1 MVTSKWLALLAA
13 GRLAAAWGTSTEDIT
28 YILPIYEGAL
38 ANDSR
43 SNDLAILG
51 GMKTMLGTGGNYTQL
66 GFSFSSWCMSRDQN
80 GAASNYTFNATNLNY
95 VLGLAKELELP
106 ILVHA
111 NNGRWADCCT
121 SNSDGGWNDAL
132 LDEIANQTDTTQ
144 INSAGDSL
152 YGHDFGSNYFS
163 FSRYNAFYRSYKQRN
178 LQASMSTI
186 AAWAA
191 ENPTLFVGISLDSET
206 LYANDASDYNPI
218 VIQEWKEWMQNTG
231 LYGPG
236 GPYFG
241 QGRVPAL
248 VAVSDF
254 NSATGQSFASWDAV
268 TAPAPLSEGDPYTE
282 EWQRWR
288 IQAIVHTVSDE
299 TAWIIEAGIP
309 RNQIYGHQ
317 TPELEFYTFG
327 DDLTTAT
334 AANGGGGYTA
344 YGRAPL
350 DFQSIDT
357 PLRADG
363 TNNFGLF
370 ELNPLST
377 DNTFSYD
384 TLTTLWSDGAK
395 ILCPNAFENVTAKDQ
410 YSLFDSPTTGDTW
423 GDNINAFLAAYGD
436 TPRLLEP
443 PAWNPGNKVFDLY
456 DNFVNASES
465 GPDNHLAANGSSGG
479 VAVKTVYSAVGGV
492 ISYTI
497 DLPALTESTQRL
509 NFYAALGVKDGAG
522 NGGGTCTFQASVT
535 DSTGTETLLLGN
547 GIIIPP
553 TYWTWKHWM
562 PVLSDVTAWA
572 GQTITF
578 TLTTT
583 GNSYYGW
590 TQWGSPAIYATPAGA
605 TSNSDFGGSNLA
617 LGKTATASSDDTSAS
632 GGGWSVSYITDGNVR
647 GGTDGRNGWSSAS
660 HTSADATE
668 WVQVD
673 LGSAQTV
680 GKVVLHPRS
689 DISSAAGTGF
699 PVAFTIYGSTD
710 STAWTPL
717 SVQSSYGASI
727 KAGHAEVVTFESAK
741 ARYIRVTATQ
751 LNGVGNESGYRVQF
765 TELEVYA

>member
-1 MVTSKWLALLAA
+1 MVKSWLALLAA
-13 GRLAAAWGTSTEDIT
+13 GRVAAAWGTSTEDVT

-43 SNDLAILG
+43 ENDLAILG
-51 GMKTMLGTGGNYTQL
+51 GMKTMLGTGGNHTQL
-66 GFSFSSWCMSRDQN
+66 GFSFSSWCLSRDTN
-80 GAASNYTFNATNLNY
+80 PAASNYTFNSTNLEY
-95 VLGLAKELELP
+95 VLGLAKELSLP

-132 LDEIANQTDTTQ
+132 LDAIAAQPDTTML
-144 INSAGDSL
+144 NSAGDSL

-163 FSRYNAFYRSYKQRN
+163 FSRYNSFYRSYKQRN

-191 ENPTLFVGISLDSET
+191 ENPSLFAGISLDSET
-206 LYANDASDYNPI
+206 LYANDAADYNPLLI
-218 VIQEWKEWMQNTG
+218 REWKEWMQNTG
-231 LYGPG
+231 LYGASG
-236 GPYFG
+236 AYFG
-241 QGRVPAL
+241 QGRVPAF
-248 VAVSDF
+248 VDVSDF
-254 NSATGQSFASWDAV
+254 NTATGQSFASWDDV
-268 TAPAPLSEGDPYTE
+268 TPPAPLSQGDPFTE

-288 IQAIVHTVSDE
+288 VQAIVHTVSDE
-299 TAWIIEAGIP
+299 TAWIVEAGIP

-317 TPELEFYTFG
+317 TPELEYYNFG

-334 AANGGGGYTA
+334 AANGASGYTA

-377 DNTFSYD
+377 DNSFSYD

-410 YSLFDSPTTGDTW
+410 YSLFDSPTTGDTF
-423 GDNINAFLAAYGD
+423 GNNINAFLAAYGD
-436 TPRLLEP
+436 TPRLLQP
-443 PAWNPGNKVFDLY
+443 PAWNPGNKVVDLY
-456 DNFVNASES
+456 DSFGDATQS

-479 VAVKTVYSAVGGV
+479 VALKTVYEAVGGV
-492 ISYTI
+492 ISYSI
-497 DLPALTESTQRL
+497 ELPTLAENTQRL
-509 NFYAALGVKDGAG
+509 NFYAALGIKDGAG
-522 NGGGTCTFQASVT
+522 SGGGTCTFQASIT
-535 DSTGTETLLLGN
+535 DSSGSQSLLLGN
-547 GIIIPP
+547 GIVIPP

-562 PVLSDVTAWA
+562 PVLADISAWA
-572 GQTITF
+572 GQTVTF

-583 GNSYYGW
+583 GNDYYGW
-590 TQWGSPAIYATPAGA
+590 TQWGSPAIYATPAGTTSDSDF
-605 TSNSDFGGSNLA
+605 TSNNLA
-617 LGKTATASSDDTSAS
+617 LSKPVTASSDDTSAP
-632 GGGWSVSYITDGNVR
+632 GGGWSASYLTDGNVR
-647 GGTDGRNGWSSAS
+647 GGTNNRNGWSSAS

-673 LGSAQTV
+673 LGSSQTV

-689 DISSAAGTGF
+689 DISTAAGTGF
-699 PVAFTIYGSTD
+699 PVAFEIEGSTD
-710 STAWTPL
+710 GTTWTTL
-717 SVQSSYGASI
+717 SSQPSYGASI
-727 KAGHAEVVTFESAK
+727 KAGHAEVITFESAK
-741 ARYIRVTATQ
+741 VQYIRLTATQ
-751 LNGVGNESGYRVQF
+751 LNGVGGESDSRLQL